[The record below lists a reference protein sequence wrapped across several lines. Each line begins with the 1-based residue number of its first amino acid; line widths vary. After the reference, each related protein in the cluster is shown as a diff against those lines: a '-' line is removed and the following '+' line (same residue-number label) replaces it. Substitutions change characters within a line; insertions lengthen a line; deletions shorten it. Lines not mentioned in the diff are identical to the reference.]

1 MKGRV
6 EKKQEG
12 NKTVREALII
22 ARMTAERNILTIQL
36 LHATLRRG
44 YGTHSK

>member
-12 NKTVREALII
+12 NETVGEVLII
-22 ARMTAERNILTIQL
+22 ARMAAARNILAIQL
-36 LHATLRRG
+36 LHVTLRRW
-44 YGTHSK
+44 